1 VRCGYRVWY
10 RVAGEFRSGP
20 GRAAGRPVVRGR
32 VPGGLVRVGVP
43 DAPRGGSMQA
53 LVSEVRVRVSGRA
66 SGRLPWNGQVAFGQG
81 SKRQQQVAGRRAPT
95 SAKCRWGLPCS
106 YPVATTY
113 FRKGHAPSRRRCSFP
128 APHESRGLE
137 APYARP
143 RGPVCPLVVAI
154 CQVQYPGLP
163 CSYPVAPSSHRRNA
177 ATTRPTDTIRIPAGS
192 CDCWLSNEL
201 LAEAFGSGTNEIF
214 TKMSW
219 YEI

>member
-1 VRCGYRVWY
+1 VRCGYRVGY

-53 LVSEVRVRVSGRA
+53 LVSEVRVRVSGQA
-66 SGRLPWNGQVAFGQG
+66 SGRLPWNGRLGFGQG

-95 SAKCRWGLPCS
+95 SAKYSLGLPCS

-113 FRKGHAPSRRRCSFP
+113 FRKRHTPGRRRRSCS
-128 APHESRGLE
+128 APYEMRGLQ

-143 RGPVCPLVVAI
+143 RGPLHHLVVAI
-154 CQVQYPGLP
+154 CQIRYPGVTL
-163 CSYPVAPSSHRRNA
+163 
-177 ATTRPTDTIRIPAGS
+177 
-192 CDCWLSNEL
+192 
-201 LAEAFGSGTNEIF
+201 
-214 TKMSW
+214 
-219 YEI
+219 